1 MGILDFFSGGVVE
14 SVGKVADGLFTSD
27 EERLEKEIEMQKT
40 KSVYS
45 LEDKKQ
51 EFGLVRDEM
60 AQTTSRWV
68 SDNQGNFLTKSVR
81 PLTLIYLIVIISA
94 LAILDGNQ
102 LIENF
107 NIKSSWVS
115 LFEGLTMLVFG
126 AFFGGKTIERL
137 KKVG

>member
-1 MGILDFFSGGVVE
+1 MKILDFLSGGIIE
-14 SVGKVADGLFTSD
+14 SVGKVGDSLFTSD

-40 KSVYS
+40 KNVYS

-60 AQTTSRWV
+60 TQTTNRWV

-81 PLTLIYLIVIISA
+81 PLTLIYLIVVISL

-102 LIENF
+102 IIDSF